1 MSYYEEDESSL
12 FKSSRSG
19 KAFGLVIAAAAS
31 TAIGASAVFFP
42 YLAKFATPPILAAS
56 LGFAAGVMLYVSLVD
71 IYGKAQDGFIESGH
85 SEEAAFIYGTL
96 SFFAGILLMK
106 ILNIFIH
113 AILRSTGE
121 EEDILEKGM
130 DEMVARNLENLQG
143 NEIFSENTLD
153 DNLESGKRIEDS
165 SNKTERLS
173 DDEDLLSEEDKP
185 ILYKTG
191 VATAF
196 AIALHNFPEGL
207 VTFVSYVSEP
217 AVGVALAVGISIH
230 NIPEGLCVAMPI
242 YYATGN
248 RWKGFFWG
256 TLSGFS
262 EPLGALVGWLI
273 VGRSFSGNAYG
284 IMFGAVAGI
293 MVYICLDE
301 LLPTAYKYN
310 RKGSIV
316 NWSSIFGMFLIA
328 LSLVLFSLS

>member
-1 MSYYEEDESSL
+1 MIHILLRSLGEEDDL
-12 FKSSRSG
+12 
-19 KAFGLVIAAAAS
+19 
-31 TAIGASAVFFP
+31 
-42 YLAKFATPPILAAS
+42 
-56 LGFAAGVMLYVSLVD
+56 
-71 IYGKAQDGFIESGH
+71 
-85 SEEAAFIYGTL
+85 
-96 SFFAGILLMK
+96 
-106 ILNIFIH
+106 
-113 AILRSTGE
+113 
-121 EEDILEKGM
+121 LEKGM
-130 DEMVARNLENLQG
+130 DEMVTRNDIQNPQG
-143 NEIFSENTLD
+143 NELFQENEGD
-153 DNLESGKRIEDS
+153 DNLEAGKNEDA
-165 SNKTERLS
+165 KTERLS
-173 DDEDLLSEEDKP
+173 DDEYVLSEEDKP

-191 VATAF
+191 IATAF

-217 AVGVALAVGISIH
+217 AVGVALAVGIGIH

-242 YYATGN
+242 YYATGS

-262 EPLGALVGWLI
+262 EPFGALVGWLI
-273 VGRSFSGNAYG
+273 IGRSFSGNAYG

-328 LSLVLFSLS
+328 ISLVMFSL